1 MTLSGTTLSGGMF
14 SGMEWL
20 NPPALGREGP
30 DGLEVVTAGA
40 TDFWRET
47 FYGFIRHSGH
57 VLHQPVTGDFS
68 AEVTVT
74 GAYETL
80 YDQAGL
86 MLIVS
91 DTRWIKCGVE
101 VTDGRAVFSTVV
113 TNGRSDWATMP
124 LPFAADRLRL
134 RLTRHG
140 DCVRVQV
147 QDPAGGWIM
156 ARLAYL
162 PDGPSRVGIMACSPE
177 RAGFRAVFSDYT
189 CGPAIPR
196 TLHEDH

>member
-1 MTLSGTTLSGGMF
+1 MSGFDGMD
-14 SGMEWL
+14 WL
-20 NPPALGREGP
+20 NPPPVAEVGT
-30 DGLEVVTAGA
+30 DGLRVVTGGQ

-57 VLHQPVTGDFS
+57 VLQQPVTGDFS
-68 AEVTVT
+68 AEVTIA
-74 GAYETL
+74 GRYEAL

-91 DTRWIKCGVE
+91 ETQWIKCGVE
-101 VTDGRAVFSTVV
+101 VTDGRAVFSTVL
-113 TNGRSDWATMP
+113 TNGQSDWAVMP
-124 LPFAADRLRL
+124 LPFAADRVRL

-147 QDPAGGWIM
+147 ADPAGGWIM
-156 ARLAYL
+156 ARLGYL
-162 PDGPSRVGIMACSPE
+162 PDGPAMVGPMACSPE
-177 RAGFRAVFSDYT
+177 RAGFEVTFSDYS

-196 TLHEDH
+196 ALHEDH

>member
-1 MTLSGTTLSGGMF
+1 MSF
-14 SGMEWL
+14 AGMEWL
-20 NPPALGREGP
+20 NPPASCTLGQ

-47 FYGFIRHSGH
+47 FYGFTRHSGH

-68 AEVTVT
+68 AEVTVA
-74 GAYETL
+74 GAYDTL

-86 MLIVS
+86 MLVVS
-91 DTRWIKCGVE
+91 ETVWIKCGVE
-101 VTDGRAVFSTVV
+101 VTDGRAVFSTVL
-113 TNGRSDWATMP
+113 TNGRSDWAVMP
-124 LPFAADRLRL
+124 LPFPADRVRL

-140 DCVRVQV
+140 TAVRVQV
-147 QDPAGGWIM
+147 KDPAGGWIM
-156 ARLAYL
+156 ARLGYL
-162 PDGPSRVGIMACSPE
+162 PDVPALVGIMACSPE

-196 TLHEDH
+196 ALHEDH